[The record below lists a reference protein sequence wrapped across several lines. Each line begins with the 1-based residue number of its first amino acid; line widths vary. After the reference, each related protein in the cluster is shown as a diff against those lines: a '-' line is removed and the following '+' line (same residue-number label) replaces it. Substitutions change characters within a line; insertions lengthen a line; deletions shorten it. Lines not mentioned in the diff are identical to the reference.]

1 MRARIVGPPS
11 QEPLL
16 RAVARAADLQVGQ
29 VTIGGYPDGER
40 EVRLHDSLWGQAA
53 VLLCSTGPP
62 VDALTMTLALLA
74 DAARRAGAVR
84 IVAVVPYMGY
94 ARSDR
99 LAEWG
104 RPIGARVV
112 ADLWQAAGVT
122 HLVALDLH
130 NPASVG
136 FFTIPVLEVSALELF
151 AEALRPAEGQVIVAP
166 DAGAAKRVSRLSTM
180 LGRPMAVAAKARLG
194 PESPRILQVCGA
206 VAGRDVVVLDD
217 MISTGATV
225 EQVVAALRAE
235 GARHVDVAAS
245 HAVMSGAAEARLRR
259 LGLRRLIVTDSLPYG
274 PSVPWPEL
282 EVRSVAPL
290 LARAV
295 TACLE

>member
-1 MRARIVGPPS
+1 MRARIVGSHS
-11 QEPLL
+11 QSDLV
-16 RAVARAADLQVGQ
+16 RAIARLADLPVGE
-29 VTIGGYPDGER
+29 VTIGGFPDGER
-40 EVRLHDSLWGQAA
+40 EVRFHDSLWGQAA
-53 VLLCSTGPP
+53 VLLVSTGPP
-62 VDALTMTLALLA
+62 VDSQTMTVAFLA
-74 DAARRAGAVR
+74 DAARRAGARR

-104 RPIGARVV
+104 SPIGARVV

-151 AEALRPAEGQVIVAP
+151 ADALRPAERQAIVAP
-166 DAGAAKRVSRLSTM
+166 DAGAAKRVSRLAAM
-180 LGRPMAVAAKARLG
+180 LGRPMAVAAKTRRG

-206 VAGRDVVVLDD
+206 VAGEDVVVLDD
-217 MISTGATV
+217 MISTGGTL

-235 GARHVDVAAS
+235 GAGAVDVAAT
-245 HAVMSGAAEARLRR
+245 HAVMSAGAEERLRG
-259 LGLRRLIVTDSLPYG
+259 LGLRRLIVTDSLPYA
-274 PSVPWPEL
+274 PSRPWPEL
-282 EVRSVAPL
+282 AVLSVAPL